1 MSPLQQIYKDGII
14 MTDRTT
20 TRLVQCKAIL
30 RTISFDSIFDDCAHF
45 DIHQSIGAVLDLLD
59 MANEDVESL
68 DYELGRLGKYLHNR
82 DKAASLQEEEAS

>member
-1 MSPLQQIYKDGII
+1 MSLLQQIYKDGTT

-30 RTISFDSIFDDCAHF
+30 RTISFDPIFEDCGHF
-45 DIHQSIGAVLDLLD
+45 DIHQSIGAVMDLLD

-68 DYELGRLGKYLHNR
+68 AYELGRMGKYLYKR
-82 DKAASLQEEEAS
+82 DKAASRAEEVES